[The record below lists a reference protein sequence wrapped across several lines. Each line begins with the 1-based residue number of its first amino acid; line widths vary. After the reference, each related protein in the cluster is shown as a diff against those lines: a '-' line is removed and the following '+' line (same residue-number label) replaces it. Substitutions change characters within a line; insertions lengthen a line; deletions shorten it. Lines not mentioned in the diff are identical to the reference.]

1 MLTNSL
7 DFSLVCNSHYF
18 KATTGTS
25 APTKYS
31 EFQCHSSSVL
41 KKQYDCATTEL
52 KNFCQIPTAYY
63 TESKFHDTASAC
75 LPLASSPTH
84 LTYLILQSYYFFSYY
99 ARQNSVSLHI
109 LFPQLRTFFPSILY
123 KSLGKK
129 ILISLNIWFKFQN
142 IVSFDAWCPYPACS
156 LCYGN
161 S

>member
-41 KKQYDCATTEL
+41 KNNMTVPLLNSKTSVRYPLLTT
-52 KNFCQIPTAYY
+52 QSPSSTI
-63 TESKFHDTASAC
+63 
-75 LPLASSPTH
+75 PLASSPTH